1 MVKLLSVVGC
11 DLCVETIEKNTQ
23 LEINVNVSALL

>member
-1 MVKLLSVVGC
+1 MVKLLLVIGY

-23 LEINVNVSALL
+23 LEINVDVSALL